1 MKTHVEMTEKQLKVN
16 NKLSARKKPSKVR
29 KNFFQSENRLQSLR
43 KHWKV

>member
-1 MKTHVEMTEKQLKVN
+1 MLKWDKKQLNMN
-16 NKLSARKKPSKVR
+16 NELSARKKPSNVR